1 MIITFLI
8 IALFFILPD
17 LYMSLVLMRGA
28 MWWSHLLLWLPAAVA
43 LTLLMTM
50 RYGGIGPIKMQ
61 IIIGLMLCIALP
73 QILFSVFSLIGRLS
87 FRPYSMAIGNGIGIV
102 VAFFVALTALY
113 GVLFGWKTL
122 STKEVELSFEN
133 LPKEFDGYKI
143 VQLSDLHI
151 GTHGKNTTFIEKI
164 IRRAND
170 EQADLIVFTGDLIN
184 LSPKEIVPFEP
195 FLSNLKAKDGILAVL
210 GNHDYCIHA
219 MFGQRPDDIHKAVVP
234 VVLAERNLG
243 WNLLLNEH
251 RIIHRGEGRI
261 ALVGVENTGKPPFP
275 EIGDLKKAIAGIPNG
290 TFTILLS
297 HDPSHWRMEVV
308 PKTDIPL
315 TLSGH
320 THAMQFKIGKWSP
333 SKYLYP
339 EWSGLYEE
347 GPQRLFVSE
356 GLGGSIPFRIGTKPE
371 IIVITLKRSC
381 GG

>member
-1 MIITFLI
+1 
-8 IALFFILPD
+8 
-17 LYMSLVLMRGA
+17 
-28 MWWSHLLLWLPAAVA
+28 
-43 LTLLMTM
+43 
-50 RYGGIGPIKMQ
+50 MQ

-73 QILFSVFSLIGRLS
+73 QIIFMVFSLIGHLP
-87 FRPYSMAIGNGIGIV
+87 FGPYTMTIANRIGIV
-102 VAFFVALTALY
+102 VAIFVALMALY

-122 STKEVELSFEN
+122 STKEVELSYEN

-151 GTHGKNTTFIEKI
+151 GTHGEKTTFIEKVV
-164 IRRAND
+164 RRAND

-184 LSPKEIVPFEP
+184 LSPNEIVPFEP
-195 FLSNLKAKDGILAVL
+195 LLSNLKAKDGVLAVL

-219 MFGQRPDDIHKAVVP
+219 MFGQRPDDIHEAVVP

-243 WNLLLNEH
+243 WDLLLNEH
-251 RIIHRGEGRI
+251 RIIHRGADNI

-275 EIGDLKKAIAGIPNG
+275 EIGDLKGALAGIPKG

-308 PKTDIPL
+308 PQTDIPL

-347 GPQRLFVSE
+347 GLQRLFVSE
-356 GLGGSIPFRIGTKPE
+356 GLGGSIPFRIGSKAE
-371 IIVITLKRSC
+371 IIVITLKRS
-381 GG
+381 